1 MLFLP
6 PSSRRLG
13 QAALA
18 AFIFFTVSVAR
29 SQQADGFTVQER
41 PGIIIVKPQP
51 WSKESDATVFEFQ
64 AFIDRTASGSAG
76 AGYFEF
82 RSKQGDKRQIPT
94 SRVVKLI
101 VYPDPQLVREVTKTE
116 DRQLL
121 QNSINDIKAVISK
134 FPATRTYVEP
144 SLKKIE
150 GEAAMYD
157 AGKVKFDGAWISRS
171 DFVKTQAAN
180 LVELLKA
187 EIVRASP
194 PSSLDLANDPKYLAL
209 VEFSASNPGIKA
221 LTAELAASHGKLVR
235 AEKRKTLLQ
244 RLTDASM
251 TLPAATEA
259 VNQLKALQPEEDSR
273 SAAFVKLWDAGS
285 ATVKGTTEEA
295 STLAKSLETELA
307 ANKVEDAAPKL
318 SPELDA
324 SISALNDKMTLLV
337 ASKPPPQLITGSRQA
352 LAVCAVGTGVKKLQ
366 VIFTEKRYL
375 EAKDLLDNLSRQ
387 TPFVGPE
394 STRVVTGLQ
403 QFTATKI
410 DEFTRLREEAKL
422 LADSGKKTEALVK
435 YEDAFSVIPDNS
447 VGDEIT
453 KLKPAAPAPAK

>member
-1 MLFLP
+1 
-6 PSSRRLG
+6 
-13 QAALA
+13 
-18 AFIFFTVSVAR
+18 
-29 SQQADGFTVQER
+29 
-41 PGIIIVKPQP
+41 
-51 WSKESDATVFEFQ
+51 
-64 AFIDRTASGSAG
+64 
-76 AGYFEF
+76 
-82 RSKQGDKRQIPT
+82 
-94 SRVVKLI
+94 
-101 VYPDPQLVREVTKTE
+101 
-116 DRQLL
+116 
-121 QNSINDIKAVISK
+121 
-134 FPATRTYVEP
+134 
-144 SLKKIE
+144 
-150 GEAAMYD
+150 AAMYD

-187 EIVRASP
+187 DIIRASP

-259 VNQLKALQPEEDSR
+259 VNQLKALQPAEDPQ

-447 VGDEIT
+447 VGDEIA
-453 KLKPAAPAPAK
+453 KLKPAAPVPAK